1 LQYAPTEG
9 YRPLREWIAERHGVR
24 QDRVLITTGSQQAL
38 DLLAKVLIDPGKR
51 VLVENPTYLG
61 ALQAFALFEPTLV
74 PIECDAL
81 GIVTGSLTRDVVA
94 GARFLEM

>member
-1 LQYAPTEG
+1 
-9 YRPLREWIAERHGVR
+9 
-24 QDRVLITTGSQQAL
+24 VLIH
-38 DLLAKVLIDPGKR
+38 PGKR